1 MQKYVI
7 LQVLKRINIHNMK
20 TKTKRQEN
28 IRQIISEKEIR
39 NQEELVMELRK
50 VGIHVTQAT
59 LSRDIKQMKITKTP
73 TVDGGYLYKLPESNT
88 IRRRPAP
95 QTISEMMSGTGFLT
109 LKVSGNIAVVRTKP
123 GYASSIAY
131 HIDSA
136 SIAGILGTI
145 AGDDTILLVFD
156 EAIDKET
163 TVKSLANILN
173 PE

>member
-7 LQVLKRINIHNMK
+7 LQAYKRINIHNMK
-20 TKTKRQEN
+20 TKTKRQEI
-28 IRQIISEKEIR
+28 IRQIILEKEIR
-39 NQEELVMELRK
+39 NQDELVKELRK

-73 TVDGGYLYKLPESNT
+73 TVDGGYLYKLPESST
-88 IRRRPAP
+88 ILRKTTQ

-109 LKVSGNIAVVRTKP
+109 LKVSGNIAVIHTKP

-136 SIAGILGTI
+136 NIAGILGTI
-145 AGDDTILLVFD
+145 AGDDTILLVLD
-156 EAIDKET
+156 EAIDKEI
-163 TVKSLANILN
+163 TVKSLSNILN
-173 PE
+173 PD